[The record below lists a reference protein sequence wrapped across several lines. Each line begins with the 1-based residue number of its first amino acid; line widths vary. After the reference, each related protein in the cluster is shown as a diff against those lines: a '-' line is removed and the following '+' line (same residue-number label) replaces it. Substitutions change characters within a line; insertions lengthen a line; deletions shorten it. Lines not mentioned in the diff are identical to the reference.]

1 MQEGGDNIT
10 LPQLRHQR
18 GKHTPTRGVR
28 KKAAPCELSL
38 AAIALLVTHTDMG
51 EKKLLGLVNDQIRSV
66 RATADGRGRA
76 ARARGVRRTRGRDG
90 VCRCRR
96 VGIPSPCHS

>member
-1 MQEGGDNIT
+1 VQEGGETIT

-18 GKHTPTRGVR
+18 GRHTPTRDVR
-28 KKAAPCELSL
+28 EKAAPCKLSQ
-38 AAIALLVTHTDMG
+38 AAIDLLVTHTGMG
-51 EKKLLGLVNDQIRSV
+51 NTELLGLVNALIRTV

-76 ARARGVRRTRGRDG
+76 ARARGGRRTRGRDG

-96 VGIPSPCHS
+96 VGISSPCHS

>member
-1 MQEGGDNIT
+1 MQEDGDPISID
-10 LPQLRHQR
+10 QLRHQR
-18 GKHTPTRGVR
+18 NKHTPMR
-28 KKAAPCELSL
+28 KKAARCELSQ
-38 AAIALLVTHTDMG
+38 AVIAFLVTHTDMG
-51 EKKLLGLVNDQIRSV
+51 ESKLLGLVNDLIRLV

-96 VGIPSPCHS
+96 VGATSPLTS

>member
-1 MQEGGDNIT
+1 MQEGADPIT
-10 LPQLRHQR
+10 IGQLRHQR
-18 GKHTPTRGVR
+18 GKPTPTR

-96 VGIPSPCHS
+96 VRIPSPCHS

>member
-1 MQEGGDNIT
+1 MQEDGKPIT
-10 LPQLRHQR
+10 IDQLRHQR
-18 GKHTPTRGVR
+18 DKHTLTRAVR
-28 KKAAPCELSL
+28 KKAADCELSQ
-38 AAIALLVTHTDMG
+38 AAIDLLVTHTDMG
-51 EKKLLGLVNDQIRSV
+51 ESKLLGLVNAQIGSV

-76 ARARGVRRTRGRDG
+76 ARARGGRRTRGRDG

>member
-1 MQEGGDNIT
+1 MQEGGDPINIDK
-10 LPQLRHQR
+10 LKYQR

-28 KKAAPCELSL
+28 KKAARCELSL
-38 AAIALLVTHTDMG
+38 AAIALVVTHTDMG
-51 EKKLLGLVNDQIRSV
+51 ATKLLGLVNDQIRSV

-96 VGIPSPCHS
+96 VGTTSPLTS

>member
-1 MQEGGDNIT
+1 MQEDGDPIT
-10 LPQLRHQR
+10 IDQLRHQR
-18 GKHTPTRGVR
+18 DKHTPTRGVR

-38 AAIALLVTHTDMG
+38 AAIALVVTHTDMG

-76 ARARGVRRTRGRDG
+76 ARARGGRRTRGRDG

-96 VGIPSPCHS
+96 MRIPSPSTS